1 MKTPKLYVL
10 KDPETL
16 EIRYV
21 GITIRTLQQR
31 LSGHICDV
39 TTRPELNYHKI
50 NWIKS
55 ILNKGLKPIIE
66 LISEYNSL
74 EEVKLAEIDYIM
86 EYKQKYNLTNSTMG
100 GDHLG
105 ERSHTRESILKKSST
120 RAIYQYNIF
129 GELLRE
135 FEITEDAARFLN
147 LSSASK
153 ITMCCRKLRAHS
165 HGYIWR
171 YKGEELGDISNIDKF
186 SLCFNKLVQYDL
198 NGNYITHYDSYL
210 KASQVINDNS
220 KGGNIVS
227 ACKGQQKQCKG
238 FIWKLEPNF
247 EYLDE
252 SFLIEMGDLS
262 IKKSLIGKAG
272 KKIDQFDINNNFIKT
287 LNSIS
292 EASIE
297 VLGTINGRKKIVE
310 CCEDFNKTYK
320 NYKWQ
325 YCLLKE

>member
-1 MKTPKLYVL
+1 MNTSKLYVL

-21 GITIRTLQQR
+21 GITIRTLQKR
-31 LSGHICDV
+31 LSGHICDAKC
-39 TTRPELNYHKI
+39 RPELNYHKI

-55 ILNKGLKPIIE
+55 ILKKGLKPIIE
-66 LISEYNSL
+66 LVLEYDSL
-74 EEVKLAEIDYIM
+74 DLAKQAEMDYIAKYKQ
-86 EYKQKYNLTNSTMG
+86 EYKLTNCTIG

-105 ERSHTRESILKKSST
+105 ERSHSRESILKKSTT
-120 RAIYQYNIF
+120 RAICQYNIF

-153 ITMCCRKLRAHS
+153 ITMCCKKLRPHS

-171 YKGEELGDISNIDKF
+171 YKGDELGDISNIDVF
-186 SLCFNKLVQYDL
+186 SLSFNRLVQFDL
-198 NGNYITHYDSYL
+198 EGNYIADYDSYL
-210 KASQVINDNS
+210 AASLIVGDHS

-227 ACKGQQKQCKG
+227 ACKGIQKHCKG
-238 FIWKLEPNF
+238 FQWKLEPNF

-252 SFLIEMGDLS
+252 SFLLINNDPS
-262 IKKSLIGKAG
+262 IKKSLIGKSG
-272 KKIDQFDINNNFIKT
+272 KKVNQYDINNNFLKT
-287 LNSIS
+287 FNSIS
-292 EASIE
+292 DASIE

-310 CCEDFNKTYK
+310 CCEDFDLKYK

-325 YCLLKE
+325 YCPLEE